1 MKHVLAVDLGGTKT
15 ATAVVAEGGLIA
27 ERRKEPAGKSL
38 EASVAQIAGAC
49 AEKVDAVGVIVPG
62 IYDTRTGNAWCPNLW
77 GMEEVPLRDELQR
90 RLKIP
95 VCVDSDRAG
104 YVLGESWM
112 GAARGLENVVFV
124 AIGTGIGA
132 GILAEGSVVRGAH
145 GIAGA
150 VGWMTLEETWRPE
163 YAGCGQWE
171 RECAGPAIAR
181 EFGAPGTEE
190 VAEAA
195 RRGDERAK
203 RVLRRA
209 ASFAGRGVANLIS
222 VLNPEMVV
230 LGGGLIQGAGEFML
244 GTIREEAMRWAQPV
258 SVRKCRIEMTQ
269 LGEDAGL
276 LGAARLAFDAM

>member
-27 ERRKEPAGKSL
+27 ERRKQPAGKSL

-49 AEKVDAVGVIVPG
+49 LENVNAAGVIVPG
-62 IYDTRTGNAWCPNLW
+62 IYDARTGNAWCPNLW

-90 RLKIP
+90 KLKVP
-95 VCVDSDRAG
+95 VCVDSDRVG

-112 GAARGLENVVFV
+112 GVARGLESVVFV

-150 VGWMTLEETWRPE
+150 AGWMTLEEAWRPE

-171 RECAGPAIAR
+171 YESAGPAIAR
-181 EFGAPGTEE
+181 EFGAPSAEQ

-203 RVLRRA
+203 RALRRA

-230 LGGGLIQGAGEFML
+230 LGGGLVQGAGDFML
-244 GTIREEAMRWAQPV
+244 GTIREEALRWAQPV
-258 SVRKCRIEMTQ
+258 SACKCRIEMTQ